1 MLVGTVRSIAAARTP
16 IVEAITLSQRHLL
29 RAVLTRP
36 RASVPLAHAPDF
48 DAFEQELQS
57 PPVHL
62 TRVNTARVGEE
73 PPLLKT
79 HRPHAQPRAVEVQHL
94 DLRGPAVDESVQ
106 IAAQWIALHP

>member
-57 PPVHL
+57 RPVHL
-62 TRVNTARVGEE
+62 ARANAAPVAEE
-73 PPLLKT
+73 PALLQT
-79 HRPHAQPRAVEVQHL
+79 QRPHAQPRAVEIKHF
-94 DLRGPAVDESVQ
+94 DLRGP
-106 IAAQWIALHP
+106 